1 MYMYTYTYTH
11 ICVLFSLYESEF
23 LLISESKQGGFYK
36 NPLLLLVEDIRWLVA
51 RDHRRRNGCWSLS
64 KNCIHKNPITTLY
77 QTDSL
82 HLLSL
87 SVYLWYPCLCVSL
100 WVCVSVSVPPFLS
113 VFSLSV
119 SVIFLRLY
127 HFYRV
132 SVATKIRASH
142 TEALCEKCS
151 PEATLITY
159 ECHHQSNK
167 HTCSGNRINQFADSI
182 QPPPTITTDMHSNSF
197 PKLAYLFGFFYG
209 KKKKKNV
216 GEVGG
221 RDRRWWMEWWR
232 IRRVLYGCSQV

>member
-1 MYMYTYTYTH
+1 MYTH

-36 NPLLLLVEDIRWLVA
+36 NSLLLLVEDIRWLVA

-64 KNCIHKNPITTLY
+64 KNCIHKTPITTLY

-87 SVYLWYPCLCVSL
+87 SVFLWYPCLCVSL

-119 SVIFLRLY
+119 SLSLFVISLCVADASLCVSLSLSFLRLY
-127 HFYRV
+127 HFNRV
-132 SVATKIRASH
+132 SVATKIRASY
-142 TEALCEKCS
+142 TEAVCEKCS

-159 ECHHQSNK
+159 ERHHQSNK
-167 HTCSGNRINQFADSI
+167 HTCSRSRKNQFADSI
-182 QPPPTITTDMHSNSF
+182 QPPPPTWI
-197 PKLAYLFGFFYG
+197 P
-209 KKKKKNV
+209 
-216 GEVGG
+216 
-221 RDRRWWMEWWR
+221 
-232 IRRVLYGCSQV
+232 IPSQN